1 MKYLQSK
8 EEKQNFVVIDDKRH
22 LPKYFK
28 DKNSIKTNIV
38 DGALTMSSILNYL
51 DTYYPKL
58 LDSNPLKDTYHFEE
72 VKQ

>member
-51 DTYYPKL
+51 DTYYTKL